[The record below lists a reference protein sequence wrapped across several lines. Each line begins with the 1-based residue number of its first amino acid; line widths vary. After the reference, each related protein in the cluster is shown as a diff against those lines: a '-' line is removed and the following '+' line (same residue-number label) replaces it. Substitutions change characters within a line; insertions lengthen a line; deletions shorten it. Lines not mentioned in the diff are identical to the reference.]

1 MQMPNFWNEKGILS
15 SCLIPA
21 GWIVTLIG
29 RYRQQMGRSEPV
41 SVPLICVGNLTVGGA
56 GKTPVALDIG
66 SRLQARGVRSHF
78 LTRGYKGQL
87 KGPVMVDMKLHT
99 YEDVG
104 DEPLLLAR
112 RSPCFVSTD
121 RPAGARAAAANGAQ
135 VVVMDDGFQNPSIQK
150 ALSLVVVDGGYGFG
164 NCRVIPAGPLRE
176 PIKDGLMRA
185 DAIILIGPPF
195 LEIDTEKPILRAKIQ
210 PVCGDEIVG
219 KRVIAFA
226 GIGRPEKFFESLR
239 KLGAEVI
246 STHSFP
252 DHHPYSIHEIET
264 ILAKKKR
271 DEDLIVTTEKDMVRL
286 PLTMLKSIIT
296 LPVEIKWENEE
307 LIEALLGKVA

>member
-29 RYRQQMGRSEPV
+29 RHRQQMGRSEPV
-41 SVPLICVGNLTVGGA
+41 PVPLICVGNLTVGGA

-104 DEPLLLAR
+104 DESLLLAR

-195 LEIDTEKPILRAKIQ
+195 LEIDTEKPILRAKMQ
-210 PVCGDEIVG
+210 PVCGDEILG

-226 GIGRPEKFFESLR
+226 GIGRPEKFFEGLR

>member
-1 MQMPNFWNEKGILS
+1 MPMPNFWNEKGILS
-15 SCLIPA
+15 GCLIPVS
-21 GWIVTLIG
+21 WIITLIG
-29 RYRQQMGRSEPV
+29 RHRRQMGLPIPV
-41 SVPLICVGNLTVGGA
+41 PVPVICVGNLTVGGA

-66 SRLQARGVRSHF
+66 ARLQARGVQSHF

-87 KGPVMVDMKLHT
+87 KGPVRVDIKLHT
-99 YEDVG
+99 HEDVG

-112 RSPCFVSTD
+112 CAPCFVSTN
-121 RPAGARAAAANGAQ
+121 RPAGARAAATNGAQ
-135 VVVMDDGFQNPSIQK
+135 VIVMDDGFQNPSIKK

-185 DAIILIGPPF
+185 DAIISIGPPF
-195 LEIDTEKPILRAKIQ
+195 LKIDTEKPVLRAKMQ

-246 STHSFP
+246 STYSFP
-252 DHHPYSIHEIET
+252 DHHPYSTCEIET
-264 ILAKKKR
+264 ILAKKTR

-286 PLTMLKSIIT
+286 PPMALKSIIA
-296 LPVEIKWENEE
+296 LPVEIKWENVG
-307 LIEALLGKVA
+307 LIEALLGEVT

>member
-1 MQMPNFWNEKGILS
+1 MQMPDFWNEKGILS
-15 SCLIPA
+15 GCLTPLS
-21 GWIVTLIG
+21 WIITSIG
-29 RYRQQMGRSEPV
+29 RHRQQIGLPTPAPV
-41 SVPLICVGNLTVGGA
+41 PVICVGNLTLGGA
-56 GKTPVALDIG
+56 GKTPVAIDIG

-87 KGPVMVDMKLHT
+87 KGPVTVDMRLHT

-112 RSPCFVSTD
+112 CAPCLVSTD

-135 VVVMDDGFQNPSIQK
+135 VIVMDDGFQNPSIQK

-176 PIKDGLMRA
+176 PIKDGLKRA
-185 DAIILIGPPF
+185 DAIISIGPPF
-195 LEIDTEKPILRAKIQ
+195 LEIDTEKPVLRAKML
-210 PVCGDEIVG
+210 PVCRDEIAE

-239 KLGAEVI
+239 QLGAEVI

-252 DHHPYSIHEIET
+252 DHHPYSIREIET
-264 ILAKKKR
+264 ILAKKTR

-286 PLTMLKSIIT
+286 PPMTSKSIIAI
-296 LPVEIKWENEE
+296 PVEIKWENEE
-307 LIEALLGKVA
+307 LIEALLGEVT